1 MIFGLADT
9 TAVLPSILPGIN
21 LDGALPIDLVSS
33 LLTPTAT
40 AINPLRETTMQ
51 PHVIISTAIT
61 GCLVIVVFVMV
72 VTCSLVCVIRK
83 RRRSLDHPTGVSL
96 HVRAADS
103 YKSRYKGAMVMTSF
117 NLLQLLQSLMT
128 VWNTITCTVQEM
140 QVKVRWY
147 LILYGYCCLKSH
159 DGL

>member
-21 LDGALPIDLVSS
+21 LDSALPIDLVSS
-33 LLTPTAT
+33 LPTPTAT

-61 GCLVIVVFVMV
+61 GCLIIVVFVMV

-83 RRRSLDHPTGVSL
+83 RRRSLDHPKGVSL
-96 HVRAADS
+96 HVRARVDL
-103 YKSRYKGAMVMTSF
+103 K
-117 NLLQLLQSLMT
+117 
-128 VWNTITCTVQEM
+128 VQ
-140 QVKVRWY
+140 W
-147 LILYGYCCLKSH
+147 
-159 DGL
+159 